1 MINIEDLSKSFGKN
15 DVLKKLSLT
24 IKRGRITAI
33 LGPNG
38 SGKTTLIKS
47 VLGLV
52 VPEGGEITINDESI
66 LKQSDYRKNIGYL
79 PQIARFPENLKVQ
92 ELIKMVKNLRNLPGN
107 EQELIEMFGLDPF
120 LNKQLGNLSGGT
132 RQKVNIVLGF
142 MFDSPL
148 LILDEPTAGLDPIAL
163 IKLKELIEQRRKEG
177 KTILFTTHIMTLV
190 EEIAEDIV
198 FILEGKPFFSGKLEE
213 IQAQRN
219 EQNLEKLIAG
229 ILEEMEAV
237 V

>member
-1 MINIEDLSKSFGKN
+1 MIEIEHLSKSFGKN
-15 DVLKKLSLT
+15 EVIKDLSVT
-24 IKRGRITAI
+24 ISKGRIAAI

-47 VLGLV
+47 ILGLV
-52 VPEGGEITINDESI
+52 VPDEGKISIEGEQV
-66 LKQSDYRKNIGYL
+66 LKQWQYRKNIGYL
-79 PQIARFPENLKVQ
+79 PQIARFPEHLKVA
-92 ELIKMVKNLRNLPGN
+92 ELIKMVKNLRDLPGN
-107 EQELIEMFGLDPF
+107 DKELIELFGLEPF

-142 MFDSPL
+142 MFDSPV
-148 LILDEPTAGLDPIAL
+148 LILDEPTVGLDPIAL
-163 IKLKELIEQRRKEG
+163 IKLKELISSEKEKG

-219 EQNLEKLIAG
+219 ERNLEKLIAG
-229 ILEEMEAV
+229 ILEEMEVAL
-237 V
+237 

>member
-1 MINIEDLSKSFGKN
+1 MIKIEHLSKSFGKN
-15 DVLKKLSLT
+15 EVIKDLSVT
-24 IKRGRITAI
+24 INKGRIAAI

-38 SGKTTLIKS
+38 SGKTTLIKCI
-47 VLGLV
+47 LGLV
-52 VPEGGEITINDESI
+52 VPDAGKISIDDEQV
-66 LKQSDYRKNIGYL
+66 LKQWHYRKNIGYL
-79 PQIARFPENLKVQ
+79 PQIARFPEHLKVT

-107 EQELIEMFGLDPF
+107 DQELVELFGLQPF

-148 LILDEPTAGLDPIAL
+148 LILDEPTVGLDPIAL
-163 IKLKELIEQRRKEG
+163 IKLKELIAREKEKG

-198 FILEGKPFFSGKLEE
+198 FLLEGKPFFSGQLEE
-213 IQAQRN
+213 IMAQRN
-219 EQNLEKLIAG
+219 ERNLEKLIAG
-229 ILEEMEAV
+229 ILEELEVAV
-237 V
+237 

>member
-1 MINIEDLSKSFGKN
+1 MIEIKGIRKSFGKLE
-15 DVLKKLSLT
+15 VLKGFDFSLSN
-24 IKRGRITAI
+24 GNITAV

-47 VLGLV
+47 ILGLV
-52 VPEGGEITINDESI
+52 VPTAGQIFFDGKSI
-66 LKQSDYRKNIGYL
+66 RKDWEYRRQIGYL

-107 EQELIEMFGLDPF
+107 EQELIEIFGLDPF

-163 IKLKELIEQRRKEG
+163 IKLKELIEQRRKAG

>member
-1 MINIEDLSKSFGKN
+1 MIKIDHLSKSFGKN
-15 DVLKKLSLT
+15 EVLKDLSLT
-24 IKRGRITAI
+24 IKKGRITAI

-52 VPEGGEITINDESI
+52 VADTGEITISGESV
-66 LKQSDYRKNIGYL
+66 LKQSEYRKYIGYL
-79 PQIARFPENLKVQ
+79 PQIARFPENLKVE

-107 EQELIEMFGLDPF
+107 EQELIELFGLEPF
-120 LNKQLGNLSGGT
+120 LNKQLGTLSGGT

-148 LILDEPTAGLDPIAL
+148 LILDEPTVGLDPIAL
-163 IKLKELIEQRRKEG
+163 IKLKELIAKKKNEG
-177 KTILFTTHIMTLV
+177 NTILFTTHIMTLV

-198 FILEGKPFFSGKLEE
+198 FILEGKPFFSGKLED
-213 IQAQRN
+213 IQAQRK

-229 ILEEMEAV
+229 IMEETEV
-237 V
+237 VV

>member
-1 MINIEDLSKSFGKN
+1 MINIEHLSKAFGKN
-15 DVLKKLSLT
+15 EVIKDLSVT
-24 IKRGRITAI
+24 INRGRIAAI

-38 SGKTTLIKS
+38 SGKTTLIKCI
-47 VLGLV
+47 LGLV
-52 VPEGGEITINDESI
+52 VPDTGNISIAGEPV
-66 LKQSDYRKNIGYL
+66 LKQWHYRKNIGYL
-79 PQIARFPENLKVQ
+79 PQIARFPEHLKVD

-107 EQELIEMFGLDPF
+107 DQELIELFGLEPF
-120 LNKQLGNLSGGT
+120 LYKQLGNLSGGT

-148 LILDEPTAGLDPIAL
+148 LILDEPTVGLDPIAL
-163 IKLKELIEQRRKEG
+163 IKLKELIAREKTKG

-198 FILEGKPFFSGKLEE
+198 FILEGKPFFSGKLQE
-213 IQAQRN
+213 IQTQRN

-229 ILEEMEAV
+229 ILAETDV
-237 V
+237 TV